1 MSTYCSLPWIHL
13 ATHPDGGAT
22 LCCVSD
28 HRNAA
33 SRARNFEPLQYLDV
47 NNNTIDSI
55 MNSDY
60 YKQTRLEMLNN
71 QIPHACQ
78 RCYQEEANGVRSKRV
93 EENERLGFTEDIAR
107 AITQDDGTIPVNFKF
122 VELRLGNLCNLKC
135 RTCNPM
141 SSTNWIQPYQK
152 LQEELKFVTHYDRKI
167 NSSWTESDE
176 FWDDLFKHSE
186 DLQLIYVNGG
196 EPTLVEKHWKYLE
209 ELIKRGLNK
218 QITLW
223 YNINMT
229 NLPDKLIELW
239 KEFKRVQVTCSIDD
253 LGERNDY
260 IRAGSEW
267 NTVISNLDKIQSY
280 PWIEAS
286 ICQTVGWMNVYYVN
300 DFIKYMRS
308 RNLHVHLNY
317 VYDPEFLSIKA
328 LPGHL
333 KQVILDRCTDL
344 NEWELNSLRSQ
355 FAEPIDMT
363 LYQQGLQYNNWLDNN
378 NRTSFAN
385 VFPEWH
391 DLLKICHINY
401 KIGST
406 Q

>member
-93 EENERLGFTEDIAR
+93 EENERLGFTEDMAR
-107 AITQDDGTIPVNFKF
+107 AITQHDGTIPVNFKF

-167 NSSWTESDE
+167 NSSWTESDV

-328 LPGHL
+328 LPSHL

-355 FAEPIDMT
+355 FVEQSDMT
-363 LYQQGLQYNNWLDNN
+363 LYQRGVEYNNWLDNN

-385 VFPEWH
+385 VFPEWSKV
-391 DLLKICHINY
+391 LNEQASVK
-401 KIGST
+401 
-406 Q
+406 

>member
-1 MSTYCSLPWIHL
+1 MSSYCSLPWIHL

-33 SRARNFEPLQYLDV
+33 SRARNFEPLKYLDV
-47 NNNTIDSI
+47 NTSSIDDI

-71 QIPHACQ
+71 QIPHACK
-78 RCYQEEANGVRSKRV
+78 RCYQEEANGVRSKRI
-93 EENERLGFTEDIAR
+93 EENERLGFTEDMAR
-107 AITQDDGTIPVNFKF
+107 AITQSDGTIPVNFKF

-186 DLQLIYVNGG
+186 DIQLIYVNGG

-229 NLPDKLIELW
+229 NLPDKLIDLW
-239 KEFKRVQVTCSIDD
+239 KEFKKVQVTCSIDD
-253 LGERNDY
+253 LGKRNDY

-267 NTVISNLDKIQSY
+267 NNVIANLDKIQSY

-286 ICQTVGWMNVYYVN
+286 VCQTVGWMNVFYIN
-300 DFIKYMRS
+300 DFIKFMRN

-328 LPGHL
+328 LPASL
-333 KQVILDRCTDL
+333 KQLVLERCTDL
-344 NEWELNSLRSQ
+344 NQWELNSLQSQ
-355 FAEPIDMT
+355 FIDQSDMT
-363 LYQQGLQYNNWLDNN
+363 LLNNGFEYNNWLDTNN
-378 NRTSFAN
+378 KVEFSK

-391 DLLKICHINY
+391 EILK
-401 KIGST
+401 GV
-406 Q
+406 

>member
-1 MSTYCSLPWIHL
+1 MSSYCSLPWIHL

-33 SRARNFEPLQYLDV
+33 SRARNFEPLKYLDV
-47 NNNTIDSI
+47 NTSSIDDI

-71 QIPHACQ
+71 QIPHACK
-78 RCYQEEANGVRSKRV
+78 RCYQEEANGVRSKRI
-93 EENERLGFTEDIAR
+93 EENERLGFTEDMAR
-107 AITQDDGTIPVNFKF
+107 AITQSDGTIPVNFKF

-186 DLQLIYVNGG
+186 DIQLIYVNGG

-229 NLPDKLIELW
+229 NLPNKLIDLW
-239 KEFKRVQVTCSIDD
+239 KEFKKVQVTCSIDD

-267 NTVISNLDKIQSY
+267 NNVIANLDKIQSY

-286 ICQTVGWMNVYYVN
+286 VCQTVGWMNVFYIN
-300 DFIKYMRS
+300 DFIKFMRN

-328 LPGHL
+328 LPASL
-333 KQVILDRCTDL
+333 KQLVLERCTDL
-344 NEWELNSLRSQ
+344 NQWELNSLQSQ
-355 FAEPIDMT
+355 FIDQSDTT
-363 LYQQGLQYNNWLDNN
+363 LLNNGFEYNNWLDTNN
-378 NRTSFAN
+378 KVEFSK

-391 DLLKICHINY
+391 EILK
-401 KIGST
+401 GV
-406 Q
+406 

>member
-1 MSTYCSLPWIHL
+1 MSSYCSLPWIHL

-47 NNNTIDSI
+47 NTSSIDDI

-71 QIPHACQ
+71 QIPHACK
-78 RCYQEEANGVRSKRV
+78 RCYQEEANGVRSKRI
-93 EENERLGFTEDIAR
+93 EENERLGFTEDMAR
-107 AITQDDGTIPVNFKF
+107 AITQSDGTIPVNFKF

-186 DLQLIYVNGG
+186 DIQLIYVNGG

-229 NLPDKLIELW
+229 NLPDKLIDLW
-239 KEFKRVQVTCSIDD
+239 KEFKKVQVTCSIDD

-267 NTVISNLDKIQSY
+267 NNVIANLDKIQSY

-286 ICQTVGWMNVYYVN
+286 VCQTVGWMNVFYIN
-300 DFIKYMRS
+300 DFIKFMRQ

-328 LPGHL
+328 LPASL
-333 KQVILDRCTDL
+333 KQIVLERCTDL
-344 NEWELNSLRSQ
+344 NQWELNSLQSQ
-355 FAEPIDMT
+355 FIDHSDMT
-363 LYQQGLQYNNWLDNN
+363 LLNRGFEYNNWLDKNN
-378 NRTSFAN
+378 KVEFYK

-391 DLLKICHINY
+391 EILK
-401 KIGST
+401 GV
-406 Q
+406 

>member
-47 NNNTIDSI
+47 NSSSIDNI

-71 QIPHACQ
+71 QIPHACK

-93 EENERLGFTEDIAR
+93 EENERLGFTEDMAR
-107 AITQDDGTIPVNFKF
+107 AITQSDGTIPVNFKF

-167 NSSWTESDE
+167 NSNWTESDE

-239 KEFKRVQVTCSIDD
+239 KEFKRVQVTCSVDD
-253 LGERNDY
+253 LGMRNDY

-267 NTVISNLDKIQSY
+267 ETVVANLDKIQSY

-328 LPGHL
+328 LPANL
-333 KQVILDRCTDL
+333 KQIVLGRCTDL

-355 FAEPIDMT
+355 FIDQTDST
-363 LYQQGLQYNNWLDNN
+363 LYKRGVEYNNWLDIN

-385 VFPEWH
+385 VFPEW
-391 DLLKICHINY
+391 Y
-401 KIGST
+401 KVLNE
-406 Q
+406 QAFVN

>member
-1 MSTYCSLPWIHL
+1 MSSYCSLPWIHL

-33 SRARNFEPLQYLDV
+33 SRARNFEPLKYLDV
-47 NNNTIDSI
+47 NTSSIDDI

-71 QIPHACQ
+71 QIPHACK
-78 RCYQEEANGVRSKRV
+78 RCYQEEANGVRSKRI
-93 EENERLGFTEDIAR
+93 EENERLGFTEDMAR
-107 AITQDDGTIPVNFKF
+107 AITQSDGTIPVNFKF

-186 DLQLIYVNGG
+186 DIQLIYVNGG

-229 NLPDKLIELW
+229 NLPDKLIDLW
-239 KEFKRVQVTCSIDD
+239 KEFKKVQVTCSIDD

-267 NTVISNLDKIQSY
+267 NNVIANLDKIQSY

-286 ICQTVGWMNVYYVN
+286 VCQTVGWMNVFYIN
-300 DFIKYMRS
+300 DFIKFMRN

-328 LPGHL
+328 LPASL
-333 KQVILDRCTDL
+333 KQLVLERCTDL
-344 NEWELNSLRSQ
+344 NQWELNSLQSQ
-355 FAEPIDMT
+355 FIDQSDMT
-363 LYQQGLQYNNWLDNN
+363 LLNNGFEYNNWLDTNN
-378 NRTSFAN
+378 KVEFSK

-391 DLLKICHINY
+391 HILK
-401 KIGST
+401 GV
-406 Q
+406 

>member
-47 NNNTIDSI
+47 NNNTIDTI

-93 EENERLGFTEDIAR
+93 EENERLGFTEDMAR
-107 AITQDDGTIPVNFKF
+107 AITQADGTIPINFKF

-176 FWDDLFKHSE
+176 FWDDLFEHSE

-229 NLPDKLIELW
+229 NLPDKLIDLW

-286 ICQTVGWMNVYYVN
+286 ICQTVGWMNIYYVN

-328 LPGHL
+328 LPANL

-355 FAEPIDMT
+355 FVDQTDDT
-363 LYQQGLQYNNWLDNN
+363 LYRHGVQYNNWLDNN
-378 NRTSFAN
+378 NHTLFAN
-385 VFPEWH
+385 VFPEW
-391 DLLKICHINY
+391 Y
-401 KIGST
+401 KVLNE
-406 Q
+406 QAFVK

>member
-71 QIPHACQ
+71 KIPHACQ
-78 RCYQEEANGVRSKRV
+78 RCYTEESNGVRSKRV
-93 EENERLGFTEDIAR
+93 EENERLGFTEDMAR

-167 NSSWTESDE
+167 DSSWTESDE

-328 LPGHL
+328 LPTQM
-333 KQVILDRCTDL
+333 KQIVLDRCTDL
-344 NEWELNSLRSQ
+344 NEWEFNSLRSQ
-355 FAEPIDMT
+355 FIDQYDPT
-363 LYQQGLQYNNWLDNN
+363 LYQRGVEYNNWLDNN

-391 DLLKICHINY
+391 KVLNEQSFIK
-401 KIGST
+401 
-406 Q
+406 

>member
-47 NNNTIDSI
+47 NSNSIDSI

-78 RCYQEEANGVRSKRV
+78 RCYQEESNGVRSKRV
-93 EENERLGFTEDIAR
+93 EENERLGFTEDMAR
-107 AITQDDGTIPVNFKF
+107 AITQSDGTIPVNFKF

-152 LQEELKFVTHYDRKI
+152 LQEELKFVTHYDKKI

-176 FWDDLFKHSE
+176 FWDDLFKHSD

-229 NLPDKLIELW
+229 NLPDKLIDLW
-239 KEFKRVQVTCSIDD
+239 KEFKKVQVTCSIDD

-267 NTVISNLDKIQSY
+267 DNVIGNLDKIQSY

-286 ICQTVGWMNVYYVN
+286 VCQTIGWMNVYYVN
-300 DFIKYMRS
+300 DFIKYMRN

-317 VYDPEFLSIKA
+317 VYDPEFLSIKS
-328 LPGHL
+328 LPTTL
-333 KQVILDRCTDL
+333 KQIVLDRCTDL

-355 FAEPIDMT
+355 FTDQTDST
-363 LYQQGLQYNNWLDNN
+363 LYQRGVQYNNWLDNN

-385 VFPEWH
+385 VFPEW
-391 DLLKICHINY
+391 Y
-401 KIGST
+401 KVLNEQAFII
-406 Q
+406 

>member
-13 ATHPDGGAT
+13 ATHPHGGAT

-33 SRARNFEPLQYLDV
+33 SSARNFQPLQYLDV
-47 NNNTIDSI
+47 NSSSIDNI

-78 RCYQEEANGVRSKRV
+78 RCFTEEANGVRSKRV
-93 EENERLGFTEDIAR
+93 EENEKLGFTEDMAR
-107 AITQDDGTIPVNFKF
+107 AITQSDGTIPVNFKF

-152 LQEELKFVTHYDRKI
+152 LQEELTFVTHYDRKI

-176 FWDDLFKHSE
+176 FWDDLFKHSD

-239 KEFKRVQVTCSIDD
+239 KQFKKVQVTCSIDD

-267 NTVISNLDKIQSY
+267 DTVISNLDKIQSHS
-280 PWIEAS
+280 WIEAS
-286 ICQTVGWMNVYYVN
+286 VCQTVGWMNVYYIN

-328 LPGHL
+328 LPANL
-333 KQVILDRCTDL
+333 KQVVLDRCTDL

-355 FAEPIDMT
+355 FTDQTDDT
-363 LYQQGLQYNNWLDNN
+363 LYQHGVQYNNWLDNN

-385 VFPEWH
+385 VFPEW
-391 DLLKICHINY
+391 Y
-401 KIGST
+401 KVLNE
-406 Q
+406 QAFVK

>member
-1 MSTYCSLPWIHL
+1 MSSYCSLPWIHL

-28 HRNAA
+28 HRNAV

-47 NNNTIDSI
+47 NTSSIDDI

-71 QIPHACQ
+71 QIPHACK
-78 RCYQEEANGVRSKRV
+78 RCYQEEANGVRSKRI
-93 EENERLGFTEDIAR
+93 EENERLGFTEDMAR
-107 AITQDDGTIPVNFKF
+107 AITQSDGTIPVNFKF

-176 FWDDLFKHSE
+176 FWDDLFKYSE
-186 DLQLIYVNGG
+186 DIQLIYVNGG

-229 NLPDKLIELW
+229 NLPDKLIDLW
-239 KEFKRVQVTCSIDD
+239 KEFKKVQVTCSIDD

-267 NTVISNLDKIQSY
+267 DNVIANLDKIQSY

-286 ICQTVGWMNVYYVN
+286 VCQTVGWMNVFYIN
-300 DFIKYMRS
+300 DFIKFMRN
-308 RNLHVHLNY
+308 RKLHVHLNY
-317 VYDPEFLSIKA
+317 VYDPEFLSIKS
-328 LPGHL
+328 LPASL
-333 KQVILDRCTDL
+333 KQLVLERCTDL
-344 NEWELNSLRSQ
+344 NQWELNSLQSQ
-355 FAEPIDMT
+355 FIDQSDMT
-363 LYQQGLQYNNWLDNN
+363 LLNRGIEYNNWLDKNN
-378 NRTSFAN
+378 KVEFAKI
-385 VFPEWH
+385 FPEW
-391 DLLKICHINY
+391 Y
-401 KIGST
+401 KVLNE
-406 Q
+406 QVFVK

>member
-1 MSTYCSLPWIHL
+1 
-13 ATHPDGGAT
+13 
-22 LCCVSD
+22 
-28 HRNAA
+28 
-33 SRARNFEPLQYLDV
+33 
-47 NNNTIDSI
+47 
-55 MNSDY
+55 
-60 YKQTRLEMLNN
+60 
-71 QIPHACQ
+71 
-78 RCYQEEANGVRSKRV
+78 
-93 EENERLGFTEDIAR
+93 
-107 AITQDDGTIPVNFKF
+107 
-122 VELRLGNLCNLKC
+122 
-135 RTCNPM
+135 M

-176 FWDDLFKHSE
+176 FWDDLFNHSE

-328 LPGHL
+328 LPTQM
-333 KQVILDRCTDL
+333 KQIVLDRCTDL
-344 NEWELNSLRSQ
+344 NEWEFNSLRSQ
-355 FAEPIDMT
+355 FIDQYDPT
-363 LYQQGLQYNNWLDNN
+363 LYQRGVEYNNWLDNN

-391 DLLKICHINY
+391 KVLNEQSFIK
-401 KIGST
+401 
-406 Q
+406 